1 MFDNKEDVERAVME
15 LKIFGGGIT
24 DFGQNEG
31 EIESEEINSA
41 QIFPEHDELSDRY
54 NKTLYYGKLPV
65 TDRASLP
72 LTQLAVDQFTS
83 VGLDALGRKLGR
95 LDVSRAAEMTRTAC
109 VGPSSL
115 VLALLYLDRLRK
127 RNPDYLTSISSADLF
142 LVSMMVASKFLH
154 DDGEE
159 DEVFNDEWAQ
169 SGGMDTKDINNLEID
184 FLSAIDWRIFV
195 GPDEFS
201 QAVEKVETKVAMKE
215 VSDRGWATYTEMETL
230 SGANDLW
237 RLCVELSVKVTAVC
251 AAAYTAG
258 FLSLLATTAVL
269 ERSAAGPS
277 AVSQSVKT
285 LSNLMTTRTSSDA
298 DFDFAA
304 IVPDTE
310 DVLKIETDAIEDMVN
325 NPRVSAADLLKA
337 SLLVTSLSSGIST
350 PQKTKKTKDYFDGDI
365 IDNHDDNKTAAE
377 RNYSRSVWLAE
388 VSFRDGDM
396 EYDKKLGDWK
406 LGSYQTLSDQNFDQL
421 ASDWKTILLTP
432 QLPSHSLSYLGRC
445 PVLRWGSSWMFDSR
459 PMSFIQ
465 LNG

>member
-1 MFDNKEDVERAVME
+1 MFDNKEDVERAIME
-15 LKIFGGGIT
+15 LKTFGGGIT

-31 EIESEEINSA
+31 ENESEEINCA
-41 QIFPEHDELSDRY
+41 QIFPEHDELHDRY

-169 SGGMDTKDINNLEID
+169 SGGMDVKEINNLEID

-201 QAVEKVETKVAMKE
+201 QAVEKVETKVALKE
-215 VSDRGWATYTEMETL
+215 VTDRGWATYTELNTL
-230 SGANDLW
+230 SGVTDLW
-237 RLCVELSVKVTAVC
+237 RLCVDLSVKVTAVC

-269 ERSAAGPS
+269 ERSAAGPT
-277 AVSQSVKT
+277 AVTQSVKT
-285 LSNLMTTRTSSDA
+285 LSSLMTTRTSSSNT
-298 DFDFAA
+298 DFDFA
-304 IVPDTE
+304 VPDSE
-310 DVLKIETDAIEDMVN
+310 DVLLETDAIEDLVN
-325 NPRVSAADLLKA
+325 HPRVSAADLLKA
-337 SLLVTSLSSGIST
+337 SLLVTSLSSGISAAS
-350 PQKTKKTKDYFDGDI
+350 KNKDYFDGDVN
-365 IDNHDDNKTAAE
+365 DNFDDNETAAAA

-388 VSFRDGDM
+388 VSFKDGEMD
-396 EYDKKLGDWK
+396 YDKKLGDWQ
-406 LGSYQTLSDQNFDQL
+406 LGSYQTLTDRNFDQL
-421 ASDWKTILLTP
+421 ASDWKRILLTTP
-432 QLPSHSLSYLGRC
+432 PSSSNPLSYLERC

-465 LNG
+465 ING

>member
-1 MFDNKEDVERAVME
+1 MF
-15 LKIFGGGIT
+15 
-24 DFGQNEG
+24 
-31 EIESEEINSA
+31 
-41 QIFPEHDELSDRY
+41 Y
-54 NKTLYYGKLPV
+54 
-65 TDRASLP
+65 
-72 LTQLAVDQFTS
+72 
-83 VGLDALGRKLGR
+83 
-95 LDVSRAAEMTRTAC
+95 
-109 VGPSSL
+109 
-115 VLALLYLDRLRK
+115 RK

-269 ERSAAGPS
+269 ERSPAGPS

-285 LSNLMTTRTSSDA
+285 LSSLMTTRTSSNA

-350 PQKTKKTKDYFDGDI
+350 PQKTKNYFDGDI

>member
-1 MFDNKEDVERAVME
+1 MN
-15 LKIFGGGIT
+15 
-24 DFGQNEG
+24 
-31 EIESEEINSA
+31 
-41 QIFPEHDELSDRY
+41 
-54 NKTLYYGKLPV
+54 
-65 TDRASLP
+65 
-72 LTQLAVDQFTS
+72 
-83 VGLDALGRKLGR
+83 
-95 LDVSRAAEMTRTAC
+95 C
-109 VGPSSL
+109 
-115 VLALLYLDRLRK
+115 RK

-169 SGGMDTKDINNLEID
+169 SGGMDTKEINNLEID

-215 VSDRGWATYTEMETL
+215 VSDRGWATYTELETL
-230 SGANDLW
+230 SGVTDLW
-237 RLCVELSVKVTAVC
+237 GLCVDLSVKMTAVC

-269 ERSAAGPS
+269 ERTAAGPS

-285 LSNLMTTRTSSDA
+285 LSNLMTTQTSSNT
-298 DFDFAA
+298 DFDLAA

-310 DVLKIETDAIEDMVN
+310 DVLNIETDAIEDMVN
-325 NPRVSAADLLKA
+325 KPRVSAADLLKA
-337 SLLVTSLSSGIST
+337 SLLVTSISSGIST
-350 PQKTKKTKDYFDGDI
+350 PQNSKDYFDGDI
-365 IDNHDDNKTAAE
+365 NDNHEDNKTAAE
-377 RNYSRSVWLAE
+377 RNYSRSLWLAE
-388 VSFRDGDM
+388 VSFKDGELD
-396 EYDKKLGDWK
+396 YDKNLGDWK

-432 QLPSHSLSYLGRC
+432 QLPSHPLSYLGRC

-459 PMSFIQ
+459 PMSIIQ